1 MKKILAVILGILVI
15 SSMLL
20 LAGCDEKKTEDL
32 LEKAWGY
39 NSDADI
45 NSVWLYVSYLR
56 KRLAGINSK
65 VEIVTRRNFG
75 YKLEIT
81 A

>member
-32 LEKAWGY
+32 LEKVFYGDDDGKAETKERETTEPKETE
-39 NSDADI
+39 SKEKTVVKVTMEI
-45 NSVWLYVSYLR
+45 NPPRY
-56 KRLAGINSK
+56 
-65 VEIVTRRNFG
+65 
-75 YKLEIT
+75 
-81 A
+81 